1 MVGGE
6 TARNKKL
13 SKLSSNSLM
22 FKKILIAN
30 RGDIAVRVIRA
41 ARELKIP
48 TVAVYSQADA
58 DSLQV
63 RLADEA
69 VCIGPPERKGSYLN
83 ATNILSAAVITGCD
97 AVHPGIGFLAE
108 VASFAEMCDAIGMKY
123 IGPPVRAIEMMG
135 DKIQARA
142 TMEKA
147 GVPIVPGTNTPL
159 RDPLEAAK
167 FAAQIGFPVMIKAAG
182 GGGGRGIRVVQN
194 EEEFPKI
201 LKMAQVEAESSFGNA
216 DVYIEKFID
225 TFRHIEV
232 QILADQHGTVLHL
245 GERDCSL
252 QTARYQKMVEE
263 APAPHLDSN
272 VRRRICDA
280 AVKAAKAAGYTNAG
294 TVEFIVL
301 PDGKFY
307 FMEMNTRLQ
316 IEHPITEMITGV
328 DLVKWQIKIAAGE
341 KLDFSQRDVQW
352 NGHSIEVRLTARD
365 PERDFAPSAGKI
377 TSLRFPGGLG
387 VRIDTHVYSGYDI
400 PPYYDSMLAKIIVWD
415 HDRNAAIN
423 RMQRALDEVEITGV
437 KTDLEYH
444 KKILANAFFR
454 KGELTTKFLATHV
467 GE

>member
-1 MVGGE
+1 
-6 TARNKKL
+6 
-13 SKLSSNSLM
+13 M

-30 RGDIAVRVIRA
+30 RGDIAVRIIRA
-41 ARELKIP
+41 AREMKIA

-58 DSLQV
+58 DALHV

-69 VCIGPPERKGSYLN
+69 VCIGPAERKGSYLN
-83 ATNILSAAVITGCD
+83 TPNILSAAVITGCD

-108 VASFAEMCDAIGMKY
+108 VASFAEMCAAIGLKY

-147 GVPIVPGTNTPL
+147 AVPIVPGTNLAL

-167 FAAQIGFPVMIKAAG
+167 IAAKIGFPVMIKAAG

-201 LKMAQVEAESSFGNA
+201 LKTAQVEAESSFGNA

-232 QILADQHGTVLHL
+232 QILADEHGTVLHL
-245 GERDCSL
+245 GERDCSV
-252 QTARYQKMVEE
+252 QTQRYQKMVEE
-263 APAPHLDSN
+263 APAAHLSES
-272 VRRRICDA
+272 VRKRICDA

-294 TVEFIVL
+294 TVEFIVA
-301 PDGKFY
+301 PDGSFY

-316 IEHPITEMITGV
+316 IEHPVTEMVTGL
-328 DLVKWQIKIAAGE
+328 DLVKWQIRIAAGE
-341 KLDFSQRDVQW
+341 KLSFGQRGVHW
-352 NGHSIEVRLTARD
+352 NGHAIEVRLTARD
-365 PERDFAPSAGKI
+365 PEKDFAPSAGQI
-377 TSLRFPGGLG
+377 HSLRLPGGLG
-387 VRIDTHVYSGYDI
+387 VRVDTHVFCGYEV
-400 PPYYDSMLAKIIVWD
+400 PPYYDSMIAKIIVWD
-415 HDRNAAIN
+415 EDRAGAIA
-423 RMQRALDEVEITGV
+423 RMQRALDEVEVTGV

-444 KKILANAFFR
+444 KRIFANAFFR
-454 KGELTTKFLATHV
+454 KGDVSTNFLARHV
-467 GE
+467 SE

>member
-1 MVGGE
+1 
-6 TARNKKL
+6 
-13 SKLSSNSLM
+13 M

-41 ARELKIP
+41 AREMKIP

-58 DSLQV
+58 DSLHV

-83 ATNILSAAVITGCD
+83 TPNILSAAVITGCD

-108 VASFAEMCDAIGMKY
+108 VASFAETCDAIGLKY

-135 DKIQARA
+135 DKIAARA

-147 GVPIVPGTNTPL
+147 GVPIVPGTNTAL

-167 FAAQIGFPVMIKAAG
+167 VAAKIGFPVMIKAAG

-201 LKMAQVEAESSFGNA
+201 LKTAQVEAESSFGNA
-216 DVYIEKFID
+216 DVYIERFIE

-232 QILADQHGTVLHL
+232 QILADEHGTVLHL

-252 QTARYQKMVEE
+252 QTQRYQKMVEE
-263 APAPHLDSN
+263 APAPHLDPH
-272 VRRRICDA
+272 VRRRICEA
-280 AVKAAKAAGYTNAG
+280 AVKAAKAAGYTSAG
-294 TVEFIVL
+294 TVEFIVA
-301 PDGKFY
+301 PDGHFY

-316 IEHPITEMITGV
+316 IEHPITEMVTGV
-328 DLVKWQIKIAAGE
+328 DLVKWQIKVAQGE
-341 KLDFSQRDVQW
+341 KLSFSQRDIQW
-352 NGHSIEVRLTARD
+352 KGHSIEVRLTARD
-365 PERDFAPSAGKI
+365 PARDFAPSAGRI
-377 TSLRFPGGLG
+377 TSLRLPGGLG
-387 VRIDTHVYSGYDI
+387 VRIDTHVFAGYDI

-415 HDRNAAIN
+415 DTRDAAIN
-423 RMQRALDEVEITGV
+423 RMQRALDEVEIGGV

-444 KKILANAFFR
+444 KKILANALFR
-454 KGELTTKFLATHV
+454 KGDLNTKFLASHV
-467 GE
+467 DP